1 MSKIKRPI
9 VYLCLFSIINL
20 SIIGFSHKEPFYSL
34 LAVVYPYDEVVGKYN
49 IIYLTLN
56 ICICLIFVSS
66 IIQNTHKQYI
76 LSNYILTRTTR
87 KRAFCNGLFHVL
99 KSIAVVFSVKL
110 ISDILFS
117 QPNGLNNI
125 LNVISAESSM
135 ALTLVMWSLVC
146 FILFQ
151 LHISMRLIYFAII
164 CMAVI
169 SQYLSAYL
177 SVFSLFVFGSPAIK
191 ENPIIWLMLKTVLI
205 ILLLALNLIVS
216 NRYEHLNVK
225 E

>member
-34 LAVVYPYDEVVGKYN
+34 LSIVYPYDEIIKKYN
-49 IIYLTLN
+49 IIHLTLN

-66 IIQNTHKQYI
+66 IIQNTHMQYI
-76 LSNYILTRTTR
+76 LNNYILTRTNR
-87 KRAFCNGLFHVL
+87 KRAFYTSFFHVL
-99 KSIAVVFSVKL
+99 KSIIVVFSVKF

-117 QPNGLNNI
+117 QLNGLNNI
-125 LNVISAESSM
+125 LNVISAESSTV
-135 ALTLVMWSLVC
+135 LTLVMWILVC

-164 CMAVI
+164 CVAVI
-169 SQYLSAYL
+169 SQYLSAYS

-191 ENPIIWLMLKTVLI
+191 ANPIIWLMLKTVLI
-205 ILLLALNLIVS
+205 ILLLVLNLMIS
-216 NRYEHLNVK
+216 NRYEYLNVK